1 MKIEIAQHCGYCSGV
16 KNAVQLAQNSLEKQG
31 KVAILGDLVHNK
43 VVMDEL
49 KEQGIVFV
57 DSLDKIRDMPLLLRA
72 HGTDVNIM
80 RAAKEMDLNIIDAT
94 CPLVQEI
101 HKYALELEN
110 EGRQVIV
117 IGDREHDEVIGI
129 VSRLHDP
136 CIVESP
142 EDLGSCNLKQRTGVV
157 IQSTQRIENVQ
168 NILPLLLTRSRDCR
182 IINTICEPTRR
193 NQTEILSLAKNNDC
207 VIVIG
212 DPASANSKRLYDVAF
227 SLNENTYMVAGKN
240 EINPAWFKGCA
251 SLAIT
256 AGAST
261 PGKLIDE
268 IVAYIKILTGDIKK

>member
-1 MKIEIAQHCGYCSGV
+1 MKIEIAQHCGFCSGV

-49 KEQGIVFV
+49 KEKGMVFV
-57 DSLDKIRDMPLLLRA
+57 DSLDKIEDMPLLLRA

-136 CIVESP
+136 CIIESP
-142 EDLGSCNLKQRTGVV
+142 ENIGSCNLKQRTGVV

-193 NQTEILSLAKNNDC
+193 NQTEILSLAENNDC

-212 DPASANSKRLYDVAF
+212 DPASANSKRLYDVAL
-227 SLNENTYMVAGKN
+227 SLNENAYMVAGKN
-240 EINPAWFKGCA
+240 EINPAWLKDCA
-251 SLAIT
+251 SLGIT

-261 PGKLIDE
+261 PEKLIDE